1 LVFIKSFR
9 KSRLKRS
16 DKDHEELNMKK
27 SLLAL
32 FFISFMLLLSS
43 LAQTRAEDEI
53 LNLLEKQ
60 KEAWNRGDLN
70 GYMAYYW
77 NSEDLTFQSGDRRVK
92 GWQALYDRYSR
103 SYTRDKMG
111 HLQFSDLE
119 IRLLGKGLALV
130 LGRWQVEAQAEKKG
144 GVFTLVL
151 KKFPEGWRIIH
162 DHTS

>member
-1 LVFIKSFR
+1 
-9 KSRLKRS
+9 
-16 DKDHEELNMKK
+16 MKK

-32 FFISFMLLLSS
+32 FSLSLVLLFPS

-60 KEAWNRGDLN
+60 KEAWNRGHLN

-77 NSEDLTFQSGDRRVK
+77 NSEGLTFQFGDRRVK
-92 GWQALYDRYSR
+92 GWKALYDRYSR

-111 HLQFSDLE
+111 HLQFSDLD
-119 IRLLGKGLALV
+119 IKLLGEAQALV
-130 LGRWQVEAQAEKKG
+130 LGRWQVEAQTEKKG